1 MRAAQSLWM
10 SLSVAALIAGAATL
24 AHAQTGPQAPSKS
37 PERASPPAAST
48 QATNP
53 PPAAPAQPAGRQKIL
68 DELFDRLAKAQ
79 DRDEARGLAG
89 AIERVWSRSGSDTAD
104 LLMERVTALFRQ
116 KDFKIAR
123 DMLDR
128 LIEIEP
134 QWSEVWSRRATTRF
148 MDRDYAGAMEDLANV
163 LRIEPRHFMAL
174 VGVGSI
180 LEREENKAQALRV
193 FRRAL
198 EINPQ
203 LDEIRSKVEKLTIE
217 VDGREI

>member
-1 MRAAQSLWM
+1 M
-10 SLSVAALIAGAATL
+10 SLSLAALMAGAATL
-24 AHAQTGPQAPSKS
+24 AHAQTAPQAPAKA
-37 PERASPPAAST
+37 PERANPPAASAET
-48 QATNP
+48 
-53 PPAAPAQPAGRQKIL
+53 APAQPAGRQKIL
-68 DELFDRLAKAQ
+68 DELFDRLAKAE
-79 DRDEARGLAG
+79 DRDEARGLVG

-128 LIEIEP
+128 LTEIEP

-148 MDRDYAGAMEDLANV
+148 MDRDYAGAMEDLAHV

>member
-1 MRAAQSLWM
+1 M
-10 SLSVAALIAGAATL
+10 SLSVAALMAGAATL
-24 AHAQTGPQAPSKS
+24 AHAQMGPQTPPKS
-37 PERASPPAAST
+37 PERANPSAAAPQTPAPPAS
-48 QATNP
+48 
-53 PPAAPAQPAGRQKIL
+53 APSQPAGRQKIL

-128 LIEIEP
+128 LSEIEP
-134 QWSEVWSRRATTRF
+134 QWSVVWSRRATTRF
-148 MDRDYAGAMEDLANV
+148 MDRDYAGAMEDLARV

-174 VGVGSI
+174 VGVGVI

>member
-1 MRAAQSLWM
+1 M
-10 SLSVAALIAGAATL
+10 SLSVAALMAGAATL
-24 AHAQTGPQAPSKS
+24 AHAQMGPQTPPKS
-37 PERASPPAAST
+37 PERANPSAAAPQTPAPPAA
-48 QATNP
+48 
-53 PPAAPAQPAGRQKIL
+53 APSQPAGRQKIL

-128 LIEIEP
+128 LSEIEP

-148 MDRDYAGAMEDLANV
+148 MDRDYAGAMEDLARV

-174 VGVGSI
+174 VGVGVI

-193 FRRAL
+193 FRRVL

>member
-1 MRAAQSLWM
+1 MRAAQSLWT
-10 SLSVAALIAGAATL
+10 SLSVAALITGAATL
-24 AHAQTGPQAPSKS
+24 AHAQAGPQAPAKA

-48 QATNP
+48 QAPSP
-53 PPAAPAQPAGRQKIL
+53 PPAASTQPAGRQKIL

-104 LLMERVTALFRQ
+104 LLMERVNALFRQ

-128 LIEIEP
+128 LTEIEP

-148 MDRDYAGAMEDLANV
+148 MDRDYAGAMEDLAQV

-174 VGVGSI
+174 VGVGTI

-203 LDEIRSKVEKLTIE
+203 LNEIRSKVEKLTIE

>member
-1 MRAAQSLWM
+1 MRAAQSLLT
-10 SLSVAALIAGAATL
+10 SLSVAALITGAATL
-24 AHAQTGPQAPSKS
+24 AHAQAGPQAPAKA

-48 QATNP
+48 QAPSP
-53 PPAAPAQPAGRQKIL
+53 PPAASTQPAGRQKIL

-104 LLMERVTALFRQ
+104 LLMERVNALFRQ

-128 LIEIEP
+128 LTEIEP

-148 MDRDYAGAMEDLANV
+148 MDRDYAGAMEDLAQV

-174 VGVGSI
+174 VGVGTI

-203 LDEIRSKVEKLTIE
+203 LNEIRSKVEKLTIE

>member
-1 MRAAQSLWM
+1 MRAAQSLFL
-10 SLSVAALIAGAATL
+10 SLSAAALIAGAATL
-24 AHAQTGPQAPSKS
+24 AHAQNSPQTPSKS
-37 PERASPPAAST
+37 PERAAQPSD
-48 QATNP
+48 
-53 PPAAPAQPAGRQKIL
+53 APAQPAGRQKIL
-68 DELFDRLAKAQ
+68 DELFERLAKAQ
-79 DRDEARGLAG
+79 DRNEARGLVG
-89 AIERVWSRSGSDTAD
+89 AIERVWARSGSDTAD

-116 KDFKIAR
+116 KDFKVAR

-134 QWSEVWSRRATTRF
+134 QWSESWSRRATTRF
-148 MDRDYAGAMEDLANV
+148 MDRDYAGAMEDLAHV
-163 LRIEPRHFMAL
+163 LKLEPRHFMAL
-174 VGVGSI
+174 VGVGTI

-203 LDEIRSKVEKLTIE
+203 LDEIRTKVEKLTIE

>member
-1 MRAAQSLWM
+1 M
-10 SLSVAALIAGAATL
+10 SFTLAALIAGAATL
-24 AHAQTGPQAPSKS
+24 AHAQTGPQAPSKGL
-37 PERASPPAAST
+37 ERVSPPT
-48 QATNP
+48 
-53 PPAAPAQPAGRQKIL
+53 AAPAQPAGRQKIL

>member
-1 MRAAQSLWM
+1 MRAARSLLT
-10 SLSVAALIAGAATL
+10 SLSAAALIAGL
-24 AHAQTGPQAPSKS
+24 ALPGHAQTAPKTQD
-37 PERASPPAAST
+37 RAASPPPATAP
-48 QATNP
+48 QAQ
-53 PPAAPAQPAGRQKIL
+53 APVQPAGRQKIL

-79 DRDEARGLAG
+79 DRDEARGIAG

-104 LLMERVTALFRQ
+104 LLMERVTGLFRQ
-116 KDFKIAR
+116 KDFKVAR

-128 LIEIEP
+128 LVEIEP
-134 QWSEVWSRRATTRF
+134 QWSEAWSRRATTRF
-148 MDRDYAGAMEDLANV
+148 LDRDYAGAMEDLAHV
-163 LRIEPRHFMAL
+163 LQIEPRHFMAL
-174 VGVGSI
+174 VGVGTI

-203 LDEIRSKVEKLTIE
+203 LDEIRTKVEKLTID

>member
-1 MRAAQSLWM
+1 MRAAQSLWT
-10 SLSVAALIAGAATL
+10 SLSVAALITGAATL
-24 AHAQTGPQAPSKS
+24 AHAQAGPQAPAKA

-48 QATNP
+48 QAPSP
-53 PPAAPAQPAGRQKIL
+53 PPAASTQPAGRQKIL

-104 LLMERVTALFRQ
+104 LLMERVNALFRQ

-128 LIEIEP
+128 LTEIEP

-148 MDRDYAGAMEDLANV
+148 MDRDYAGAMEDLAQV

-174 VGVGSI
+174 VGVGTI

-203 LDEIRSKVEKLTIE
+203 LNEIRSKVEKLTIDVE
-217 VDGREI
+217 GREI

>member
-1 MRAAQSLWM
+1 MRTAQSLTL
-10 SLSVAALIAGAATL
+10 SLSVAALIVGAATL
-24 AHAQTGPQAPSKS
+24 AHAQNSPQTPSRS
-37 PERASPPAAST
+37 PERAAPPSDT
-48 QATNP
+48 
-53 PPAAPAQPAGRQKIL
+53 PAQPAGRQKIL
-68 DELFDRLAKAQ
+68 DELFERLAKAQ
-79 DRDEARGLAG
+79 DRDEARGIAG

-104 LLMERVTALFRQ
+104 LLMERVNTLFRQ
-116 KDFKIAR
+116 KDFKVAR

-128 LIEIEP
+128 LVEIEP
-134 QWSEVWSRRATTRF
+134 QWSEVWSRRATSRF
-148 MDRDYAGAMEDLANV
+148 LDRDYAGAMEDLAHV

-174 VGVGSI
+174 VGVGTI

-203 LDEIRSKVEKLTIE
+203 LGDIRSKVEKLTIE

>member
-1 MRAAQSLWM
+1 M
-10 SLSVAALIAGAATL
+10 SLSVAALFAGAATL
-24 AHAQTGPQAPSKS
+24 AHAQTGPQAPYKS
-37 PERASPPAAST
+37 PERASPPAASTT

>member
-1 MRAAQSLWM
+1 MRAAQSLWK
-10 SLSVAALIAGAATL
+10 SLSVAALITGAATL
-24 AHAQTGPQAPSKS
+24 AHAQTGPQAPSKGL
-37 PERASPPAAST
+37 ERASPPT
-48 QATNP
+48 
-53 PPAAPAQPAGRQKIL
+53 AAPAQPAGRQKIL

>member
-1 MRAAQSLWM
+1 MRLIR
-10 SLSVAALIAGAATL
+10 LPLAALLIALSAAPLTAAPSDQGKPADKSAE
-24 AHAQTGPQAPSKS
+24 AHAQPI
-37 PERASPPAAST
+37 
-48 QATNP
+48 
-53 PPAAPAQPAGRQKIL
+53 GRQKIL

-79 DRDEARGLAG
+79 DRDEARGLVG

-104 LLMERVTALFRQ
+104 LLMERVTTLFRQ

-148 MDRDYAGAMEDLANV
+148 LERDYAGAMEDLAHV
-163 LRIEPRHFMAL
+163 LQIEPRHFMAL
-174 VGVGSI
+174 VGVGAI

-203 LDEIRSKVEKLTIE
+203 LDDIREKVEKLTIE

>member
-1 MRAAQSLWM
+1 M
-10 SLSVAALIAGAATL
+10 SLSVAALMAGAATL
-24 AHAQTGPQAPSKS
+24 AHAQTAPQAPVKA
-37 PERASPPAAST
+37 PERANPPAAS
-48 QATNP
+48 AE
-53 PPAAPAQPAGRQKIL
+53 AAPAQPAGRQKIL
-68 DELFDRLAKAQ
+68 DELFDRLAKAE
-79 DRDEARGLAG
+79 DRDEARGLVG

-128 LIEIEP
+128 LTEIEP

-148 MDRDYAGAMEDLANV
+148 MDRDYAGAMEDLAHV

>member
-1 MRAAQSLWM
+1 M
-10 SLSVAALIAGAATL
+10 SLSVAALMAGAATL
-24 AHAQTGPQAPSKS
+24 AHAQTAPQAPPKVL
-37 PERASPPAAST
+37 ERANPPAAS
-48 QATNP
+48 AE
-53 PPAAPAQPAGRQKIL
+53 AAPAQPAGRQKIL
-68 DELFDRLAKAQ
+68 DELFDRLAKAK
-79 DRDEARGLAG
+79 DRDEARGLVG

-128 LIEIEP
+128 LTEIEP

-148 MDRDYAGAMEDLANV
+148 MDRDYAGAMEDLAHV

-203 LDEIRSKVEKLTIE
+203 LDEIRSKVEKLMIE

>member
-1 MRAAQSLWM
+1 M
-10 SLSVAALIAGAATL
+10 SFMVAALIAGAATL
-24 AHAQTGPQAPSKS
+24 AHAQTGPQAPSKG
-37 PERASPPAAST
+37 PERASPPA
-48 QATNP
+48 
-53 PPAAPAQPAGRQKIL
+53 AAPAQPAGRQKIL

-104 LLMERVTALFRQ
+104 LLMERVSALFRQ

>member
-1 MRAAQSLWM
+1 MRAAQSLLT
-10 SLSVAALIAGAATL
+10 SLSAAALIAGAASFG
-24 AHAQTGPQAPSKS
+24 HAQTAPKTQD
-37 PERASPPAAST
+37 RAAS
-48 QATNP
+48 P
-53 PPAAPAQPAGRQKIL
+53 PPAATQPTPQAQAPLQPAGRQKIL

-79 DRDEARGLAG
+79 DRDEARGIAG

-104 LLMERVTALFRQ
+104 LLMERVTGLFRQ
-116 KDFKIAR
+116 KDFKVAR

-128 LIEIEP
+128 LVEIEP
-134 QWSEVWSRRATTRF
+134 QWSEAWSRRATTRF
-148 MDRDYAGAMEDLANV
+148 LDRDYAGAMEDLAHV
-163 LRIEPRHFMAL
+163 LQIEPRHFMAL
-174 VGVGSI
+174 VGVGTI

-203 LDEIRSKVEKLTIE
+203 LDEIRTKVEKLTID